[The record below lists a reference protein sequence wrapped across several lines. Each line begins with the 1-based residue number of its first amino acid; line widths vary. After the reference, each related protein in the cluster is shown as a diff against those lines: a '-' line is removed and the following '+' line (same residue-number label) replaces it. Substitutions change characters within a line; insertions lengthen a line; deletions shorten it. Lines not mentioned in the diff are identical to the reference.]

1 MFDSFT
7 QVIQTNCGRDKS
19 GLLPQS
25 QHKIEM
31 GMFKAPRS
39 IEIFEIRESIC
50 PPKSR
55 WPIRSSGTDQDQ
67 SRQVGKSRGIKKCR
81 DNLNF
86 PQFLDSTRPF
96 SFNFEGFQEQCLL
109 LIMKILTIPII
120 LVLKV
125 GENREVR

>member
-1 MFDSFT
+1 MGEIS
-7 QVIQTNCGRDKS
+7 RDC
-19 GLLPQS
+19 
-25 QHKIEM
+25 
-31 GMFKAPRS
+31 
-39 IEIFEIRESIC
+39 C
-50 PPKSR
+50 PNPNTKSR
-55 WPIRSSGTDQDQ
+55 WGCLKLPGPLRFSRSGSPYVLQ
-67 SRQVGKSRGIKKCR
+67 SRDGRSDLPGLIKINQEKSEKSRGIKKCR